1 MALIVETG
9 AGISGANTFADVA
22 YANAYF
28 ADAGQTAWTGEDAAK
43 EAALVRAGRYLNGL
57 RWKGDEVRE
66 GIQAMCWPRY
76 GVPMQGGSMMT
87 YYGNLYFAG
96 GVYDYTACW
105 PSNTVPEKVKQ
116 AQCEAALR
124 YLAGTEMLPDLKRGG
139 QVVMK
144 RVDIITTQY
153 ASGAPATT
161 RFLAVES
168 LLRPFLKSSASVELV
183 RG

>member
-9 AGISGANTFADVA
+9 TGVTGANSFVALADA
-22 YANAYF
+22 DAYF
-28 ADAGQTAWTGEDAAK
+28 AASGETTWTGDDAAK

-76 GVPMQGGSMMT
+76 GVPMQGGSGMA
-87 YYGNLYFAG
+87 YYGNLYLAG

-105 PSNTVPEKVKQ
+105 PSGAVPEKVKQ

-124 YLAGTEMLPDLKRGG
+124 YLVGTDMMPDLKRGG

-153 ASGAPATT
+153 ANGAPAGTT
-161 RFLAVES
+161 FPAIER
-168 LLRPFLKSSASVELV
+168 LLRGFLKSSTGVTLV